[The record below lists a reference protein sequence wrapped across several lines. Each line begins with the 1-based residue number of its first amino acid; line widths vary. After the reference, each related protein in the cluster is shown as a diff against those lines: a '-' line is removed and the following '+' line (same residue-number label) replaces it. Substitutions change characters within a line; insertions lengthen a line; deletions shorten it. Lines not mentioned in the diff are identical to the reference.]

1 MPIRCRA
8 RMIDGTPV
16 TFELK
21 DHGRVPLDG
30 LRDCYL
36 TTMIGE
42 GLFIRSEFRPLGNA
56 TNRFEFDRAT
66 LERHGIDTST
76 VERWESWGAGE
87 GVWESM
93 FEPRYRT
100 SDSAGGTISYA
111 FNHDETGQAMTD
123 RKNLEEAIADANAV
137 LSRGAAHALSNPLRS
152 VHVDTLAALVTA
164 AEAHLASPPKSMW
177 AVLVSYA
184 DGDRVFE
191 EKNNIEAGQRA
202 VSLLADRS
210 VRRVAIL
217 SPIVRKEDGP
227 AR

>member
-1 MPIRCRA
+1 
-8 RMIDGTPV
+8 MIDGTPV
-16 TFELK
+16 TFECE
-21 DHGRVPLDG
+21 DHGWVPLDG

-76 VERWESWGAGE
+76 VERWESWGRGE

-123 RKNLEEAIADANAV
+123 RKQLEEAVVWFRDELRA
-137 LSRGAAHALSNPLRS
+137 GARWRPDFTKAGEAI
-152 VHVDTLAALVTA
+152 LAA
-164 AEAHLASPPKSMW
+164 AEAHLASLPGLWKAHAWYSGT
-177 AVLVSYA
+177 ACDQETVLFYGSE
-184 DGDRVFE
+184 G
-191 EKNNIEAGQRA
+191 EARA
-202 VSLLADRS
+202 SAAK
-210 VRRVAIL
+210 AIAGGA
-217 SPIVRKEDGP
+217 RKAEVTGP
-227 AR
+227 